1 MKLGVIKW
9 NAIYFI
15 KMTKEELAIEI
26 SILSSKIE
34 TLVDLQKKLVDDE
47 RYEDAVKVRD
57 YIISIREI
65 MLIYSIMIEEEKKK
79 QIGWNK
85 IDK

>member
-1 MKLGVIKW
+1 
-9 NAIYFI
+9 
-15 KMTKEELAIEI
+15 MTKEELAIEI
-26 SILSSKIE
+26 SILSSKID

-79 QIGWNK
+79 LIGLS
-85 IDK
+85 

>member
-1 MKLGVIKW
+1 
-9 NAIYFI
+9 
-15 KMTKEELAIEI
+15 MTKEELAIEI

-47 RYEDAVKVRD
+47 RYEDAAKVRD

-79 QIGWNK
+79 QIGLS
-85 IDK
+85 

>member
-1 MKLGVIKW
+1 
-9 NAIYFI
+9 
-15 KMTKEELAIEI
+15 MTKEELAIEI

-47 RYEDAVKVRD
+47 RYEDTAKVRD

-65 MLIYSIMIEEEKKK
+65 MLIYTIMIEEEKKK
-79 QIGWNK
+79 QIG
-85 IDK
+85 